1 MHAEVHAFR
10 GRSDAVIQLGDTVY
24 VIEFK
29 LAHNAEALP
38 ASILEGQGQMAG
50 RGYAEGCRAKGRRV
64 LEAVV
69 VVDGKLRQAVC
80 IPAAA
85 GGA

>member
-50 RGYAEGCRAKGRRV
+50 RGYAEGCRAKGCRV

-80 IPAAA
+80 IPATA

>member
-1 MHAEVHAFR
+1 MHAEARTFR

-24 VIEFK
+24 VIELK
-29 LAHNAEALP
+29 LVHNAEALP

-80 IPAAA
+80 IPAVASEA
-85 GGA
+85 

>member
-1 MHAEVHAFR
+1 M
-10 GRSDAVIQLGDTVY
+10 
-24 VIEFK
+24 IEFK
-29 LAHNAEALP
+29 LAQDAEALP

-69 VVDGKLRQAVC
+69 VVEDKLRQAVC

-85 GGA
+85 SEA